1 MQRSPRSA
9 STLSLVTRVHQAFHR
24 LTPAEQRELT
34 LYPPDPAM
42 QTPEPE
48 THTTPTR
55 PPSSHM
61 TMPGKPGGRICC
73 RLPFQWVPGRLRF
86 VSDRPSRSLR
96 CSRRATGINLR
107 QEFTHPQLR
116 TLWHPSQSYQY
127 PATSSQIT
135 RFPTAARGAP
145 ARWAHPLRSNG
156 TARDATD
163 PAGSGTGQSA
173 RSSGS

>member
-1 MQRSPRSA
+1 SSNKQTRYRVLKEQTHKPLTPHQPHRATMQRSPRSA

-55 PPSSHM
+55 PPRSHM

-107 QEFTHPQLR
+107 
-116 TLWHPSQSYQY
+116 
-127 PATSSQIT
+127 
-135 RFPTAARGAP
+135 
-145 ARWAHPLRSNG
+145 
-156 TARDATD
+156 
-163 PAGSGTGQSA
+163 
-173 RSSGS
+173 